1 MAVVNMFD
9 GLRTPRDI
17 TKYTLSR
24 GVTDFGNVG
33 QYELYETGYS
43 FLVLVSIP
51 NFLEKLAQKNADY
64 NTLITNY
71 KHILEYEF
79 RGLDG
84 LDNITSDVG
93 TITNGISNLDI
104 ITKVEQQSNA
114 TFSMRYFEKAGSV
127 ITRTHELFL
136 TGIKDPRTQVKHY
149 HGLIQDGTI
158 QEPGYEHEVFSFLYF
173 VTDNTQTKI
182 EKAYFIVSAQ
192 PTTAETSMYESEKGT
207 IEFKEITVE
216 FRGFPITGNVVN
228 KKAQEVLDWI
238 NNPKN
243 PNHITNNSAEFVYS
257 GTENIIAEN
266 IQ

>member
-1 MAVVNMFD
+1 MFEN
-9 GLRTPRDI
+9 LKQPRDI

-24 GVTDFGNVG
+24 GVTDFGNLN
-33 QYELYETGYS
+33 QFNMYESGYS
-43 FLVLVSIP
+43 FLILVSIP
-51 NFLEKLAQKNADY
+51 KFLDILSQKNDTY
-64 NTLITNY
+64 KSLITNY

-93 TITNGISNLDI
+93 SITNGISTIDVIN
-104 ITKVEQQSNA
+104 KVEMQSNG
-114 TFSMRYFEKAGSV
+114 TFSMRFFEKSGSV

-149 HGLIQDGTI
+149 HGLIQDGTL
-158 QEPGYEHEVFSFLYF
+158 EAGYENEVFSFLYF
-173 VTDNTQTKI
+173 VTDNTMTEI

-192 PTTAETSMYESEKGT
+192 PTQAETSIYESEKGN

-216 FRGFPITGNVVN
+216 FRGFPITGNEVDR
-228 KKAQEVLDWI
+228 KAKEVLDWI

-243 PNHITNNSAEFVYS
+243 PNHITNDSTDFVYS
-257 GTENIIAEN
+257 GTEKIIAEN